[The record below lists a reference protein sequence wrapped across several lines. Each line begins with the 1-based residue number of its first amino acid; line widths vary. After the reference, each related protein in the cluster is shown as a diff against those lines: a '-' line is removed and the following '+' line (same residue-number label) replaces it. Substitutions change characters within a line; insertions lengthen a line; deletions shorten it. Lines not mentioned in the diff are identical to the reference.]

1 MVKTDLQEAI
11 RLEYSRQKHRFVPRP
26 VRFGAANPGA
36 APDRRYASLQVS
48 PTVPLQ
54 YPAMP
59 MCASTYRSAAIP
71 RSDTINRKCRRL
83 APFSAGS
90 ILAQDKGPH
99 RFGGTSR
106 AQSPAVRSFYGT
118 RKPNRFSGKPLDSA
132 PLTKENSD
140 FARRFGYHEQI
151 GCFLQQQSNCKGR
164 LQIIERAF
172 SRMDQQP
179 RNMKGHTR

>member
-1 MVKTDLQEAI
+1 MKNLIMTKSGEKLNCST
-11 RLEYSRQKHRFVPRP
+11 RKRTVPR
-26 VRFGAANPGA
+26 VE
-36 APDRRYASLQVS
+36 
-48 PTVPLQ
+48 PL
-54 YPAMP
+54 PP
-59 MCASTYRSAAIP
+59 MCASTSRSAAILQP
-71 RSDTINRKCRRL
+71 DTIKHKCRRL

-151 GCFLQQQSNCKGR
+151 GCFLQQQSNCKGH

-172 SRMDQQP
+172 SQMYQQP
-179 RNMKGHTR
+179 PNMKGRTR

>member
-1 MVKTDLQEAI
+1 MTKSGEKIICSARKRTLACVEPLPPI
-11 RLEYSRQKHRFVPRP
+11 
-26 VRFGAANPGA
+26 
-36 APDRRYASLQVS
+36 YASTSQ
-48 PTVPLQ
+48 
-54 YPAMP
+54 
-59 MCASTYRSAAIP
+59 SAAIP
-71 RSDTINRKCRRL
+71 RSDTINRRCRRL

-151 GCFLQQQSNCKGR
+151 GCFLQQQSNCKGH

-172 SRMDQQP
+172 SQMYQQP
-179 RNMKGHTR
+179 PNMKGRTR